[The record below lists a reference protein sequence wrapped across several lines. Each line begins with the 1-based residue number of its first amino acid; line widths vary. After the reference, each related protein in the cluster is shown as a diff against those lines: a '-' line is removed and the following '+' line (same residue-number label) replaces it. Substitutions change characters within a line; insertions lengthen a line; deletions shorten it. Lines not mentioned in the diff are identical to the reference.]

1 MAEEVNTAEIAAN
14 ASPEAERLS
23 RIAAALKVLIKDA
36 YVYGGP
42 RKDLKMIVDVEAT
55 PSQLKI
61 KYHTGEVQYIDP
73 KLNRRFV
80 ILLYTKRPTR
90 PYL

>member
-1 MAEEVNTAEIAAN
+1 MSEEVTTSNTD
-14 ASPEAERLS
+14 PGERLNK
-23 RIAAALKVLIKDA
+23 IAAALKTLIENA

-42 RKDLKMIVDVEAT
+42 RKNLRRIVAVEAT

-61 KYHTGEVQYIDP
+61 KYEDGDTQYIDP

-80 ILLYTKRPTR
+80 ILLYTKKPNQ
-90 PYL
+90 PFL